1 MTFHP
6 STLIFVQVIK
16 VIREIKENGVL
27 LLALVRLWLQREQKV
42 SLYLK
47 DLIWTLVTYR
57 NALI

>member
-27 LLALVRLWLQREQKV
+27 LLALVRLWLQREQNV

-47 DLIWTLVTYR
+47 DLI
-57 NALI
+57 